1 MGPIYKPALVLAQG
15 WHGHHPSGAG
25 RGKTATE
32 RRRTLLSVL
41 VHRFSCYQS
50 GLSLLLRLEHGAFRN
65 EAGGKKTP
73 QRHHQLARQGDNRD
87 PPDPFARVR
96 RALAEPFAQRALR
109 LVPQPQPGQLD
120 RGVAGAAI
128 PGLADPLFTIGVA
141 AAPGTS
147 VQPEI
152 GTDFAAIA
160 EILVERLVD
169 QPARKRRPQ
178 RFEPEQQIPPPSHF
192 GRR

>member
-32 RRRTLLSVL
+32 RRERCYRSWFIGSV
-41 VHRFSCYQS
+41 VINPD
-50 GLSLLLRLEHGAFRN
+50 SLLLRLEHGVFRN
-65 EAGGKKTP
+65 EAGGEKTP

-87 PPDPFARVR
+87 PPNPFARVR
-96 RALAEPFAQRALR
+96 RALAEPFAQRALG
-109 LVPQPQPGQLD
+109 LMLKPEPGQLD
-120 RGVAGAAI
+120 RGVAGA
-128 PGLADPLFTIGVA
+128 PGLADPLFTIGIA

-169 QPARKRRPQ
+169 QPTRERRP
-178 RFEPEQQIPPPSHF
+178 
-192 GRR
+192 